1 MSSDKTKDSAL
12 RARAL
17 RVIPNGMYGHQSAR
31 RFPASYPQYFERAE
45 GCRLWDV
52 DGRQFI
58 DYLCG
63 YGPILLGYQ
72 HPTIDEAA
80 ARQQKKGDVM
90 TGPSSVMVEL
100 AEQFVRL
107 VGHAEWALFCKNGTD
122 ATSTAISVARE
133 HRGKRKVLIAE
144 KAYHGSAAWCTPLP
158 GGVLREDRA
167 HFIYFQYNDIQSLER
182 AAEEA
187 SGDLAGILVSPY
199 KHDVYVDQEL
209 VNPEFAK
216 RCRTICDEKDS
227 ILILDDV
234 RAGFRLDRESS
245 WAHLGIQADLSAWG
259 KTIANGHPISA
270 LLGNERCRATVP
282 KVYVTGSYWFAA
294 AAMAASLATLHEISS
309 SDYLEHIV
317 RIGDMLRQGL
327 AKQAAAYGIGLRQTG
342 PVQMPLVLF
351 DSDPEYKKSFVWGEY
366 LIRHGVYFHPWHN
379 MFISAAHSEADIKH
393 TLQVT
398 DRAFEVLAKSP
409 VAA

>member
-227 ILILDDV
+227 VLILDDV

>member
-1 MSSDKTKDSAL
+1 
-12 RARAL
+12 
-17 RVIPNGMYGHQSAR
+17 MYGHQSAR

-45 GCRLWDV
+45 GCRIWDV

-72 HPTIDEAA
+72 HPKIDEAA

-90 TGPSSVMVEL
+90 TGPGSVMVEL
-100 AEQFVRL
+100 AEEFVRL
-107 VGHAEWALFCKNGTD
+107 VGHADWALFCKNGTD

-133 HRGKRKVLIAE
+133 YRGSRKVLIAE

-158 GGVLREDRA
+158 GGVLKEDRA
-167 HFIYFQYNDIQSLER
+167 HFIYFKYNDIESLER
-182 AAEEA
+182 ASEEA
-187 SGDLAGILVSPY
+187 AGDLAGILVSPY
-199 KHDVYVDQEL
+199 KHDVYVDQES
-209 VNPEFAK
+209 VDPAFAK
-216 RCRTICDEKDS
+216 RCRAICDEKDA
-227 ILILDDV
+227 ILMLDDV

-245 WAHLGIQADLSAWG
+245 WARLGIQPDLSAWG

-294 AAMAASLATLHEISS
+294 AAMAASLATLHEIRSS
-309 SDYLEHIV
+309 GYLEHIV
-317 RIGDMLRQGL
+317 RVGEMLRQGL
-327 AKQAAAYGIGLRQTG
+327 AKQAAAYGIGLRLTG
-342 PVQMPLVLF
+342 PVQMPQMLF
-351 DSDPEYKKSFVWGEY
+351 DDDPEYKKSFVWGEY
-366 LIRHGVYFHPWHN
+366 LIGHGIYFHPWHN

-409 VAA
+409 SVAA